1 MPLQD
6 HIRPDL
12 QSPSMAGF
20 DRHQIVSPRL
30 SAFCEIPPVD
40 KLNHATRMSFLVS
53 LTIDQSDRIPGQE
66 LAVNKHHCRKAVDRP
81 PRRHIPSPNGAVA
94 PPYYDNDNRKFS
106 RPFRCPVNA
115 ILVLCISPEAHQIK
129 VQIVERAIQ
138 ALKGALR
145 EGDSFGIIRPR
156 SEGNWQYSVA
166 RFVEGYW
173 TWDYDPS
180 STSFRGPNDLAKEP
194 MAGIS
199 IAIDALTERQSPA
212 ISCPTLMVVSDA
224 TTVETSGVQSIIARA
239 NVAGIGIYTFGFG
252 VSHDPEALV
261 QLASG
266 TKAAYTYVKDWMG
279 LPDSL
284 LACFRFLE
292 RVVLENVKLTFR
304 TDNSS
309 PVSVQVIDDKRD
321 SGIRLDREK
330 VIVSLGNLCL
340 KDQRDTV
347 VHLWSK
353 SDALKSKKTCQ
364 DAQLPESPMLEK
376 VRVGHG
382 DGLTYFRVDVT
393 WDNVIHE
400 HLAVQHPGPLIVQV
414 PIGDPCPLLHATAMM
429 PRMGFSTTITRRRLE
444 LFVAGILSKA
454 LRFASVGQSSKAIY
468 LMTHVCHVLQSI
480 CEVTA
485 SRPQLTPIHGRKRQT
500 DREPAIGGQLR
511 WCGWHSSQAVP
522 IHFVGSSCEA
532 SRSTDRGMIATLL
545 KDAQEWRRWIAY
557 PEMFSID
564 NRQSIH
570 HTISTISSQRTF
582 QI

>member
-1 MPLQD
+1 
-6 HIRPDL
+6 
-12 QSPSMAGF
+12 MAGY
-20 DRHQIVSPRL
+20 DKYQIVSPRL

-40 KLNHATRMSFLVS
+40 KLDHATRMSFLVS
-53 LTIDQSDRIPGQE
+53 LTIDQSDRIPGQD
-66 LAVNKHHCRKAVDRP
+66 LAVNKRNCPKAGDQP
-81 PRRHIPSPNGAVA
+81 PGRHTPSSNGAVA
-94 PPYYDNDNRKFS
+94 SLDHDNDDRKYS
-106 RPFRCPVNA
+106 TPFRCPVNA
-115 ILVLCISPEAHQIK
+115 ILVLCVSPEAHRIKLQIL
-129 VQIVERAIQ
+129 ERAIRC
-138 ALKGALR
+138 LKVALR
-145 EGDSFGIIRPR
+145 EGDSFGIIRSR
-156 SEGNWQYSVA
+156 SEGNWEYSEA
-166 RFVEGYW
+166 KFIEGHW
-173 TWDYDPS
+173 TWDYDSS
-180 STSFRGPNDLAKEP
+180 STIFRGPNDLAKEP

-199 IAIDALTERQSPA
+199 IAIDALTERQSHAMP
-212 ISCPTLMVVSDA
+212 CPTLMVVSDA
-224 TTVETSGVQSIIARA
+224 STVETSGIQSIIARA
-239 NVAGIGIYTFGFG
+239 NVAGIGICTFGFG

-266 TKAAYTYVKDWMG
+266 TKAAYTYIKDWMG

-321 SGIRLDREK
+321 SGIGLDREK

-353 SDALKSKKTCQ
+353 PDALQSKNTCQ
-364 DAQLPESPMLEK
+364 DAQLPELPMLEK
-376 VRVGHG
+376 MRVGDG
-382 DGLTYFRVDVT
+382 DGLNYFRVDVT

-400 HLAVQHPGPLIVQV
+400 HLAVEHPGPLIVRV
-414 PIGDPCPLLHATAMM
+414 PIEDPCRRLHSTAMI
-429 PRMGFSTTITRRRLE
+429 PRMGFRTTITQRRLE
-444 LFVAGILSKA
+444 LFVADILSKV
-454 LRFASVGQSSKAIY
+454 LRYTSLGQSSKAIF
-468 LMTHVCHVLQSI
+468 LMNHVCHILQSI

-485 SRPQLTPIHGRKRQT
+485 VRSQHTRIHGRKRQT
-500 DREPAIGGQLR
+500 DQETAIEGQLR
-511 WCGWHSSQAVP
+511 WCGWRSRQAVP
-522 IHFVGSSCEA
+522 VHFVGSSCEA
-532 SRSTDRGMIATLL
+532 SRSTDRRMIATLL
-545 KDAQEWRRWIAY
+545 KDAQEWSRWIAY